1 MHTATAT
8 ATATI
13 THSATRPGAAAWIA
27 ERIGRLWAP
36 SPART
41 DVLDATRVAR
51 IEHPRGR
58 RISCIAGA
66 LWITF
71 DGEPNDTVLEA
82 GQSLVCEHD
91 TPVLVSAFGMATW
104 RAD

>member
-1 MHTATAT
+1 MNATANTAPIHTAAGTAG
-8 ATATI
+8 
-13 THSATRPGAAAWIA
+13 PGAAAWVA
-27 ERIGRLWAP
+27 DRIRSLWAP
-36 SPART
+36 ARSRT
-41 DVLDATRVAR
+41 GVLDPTRVAR

-71 DGEPNDTVLEA
+71 DGEPDDTVLEA

-91 TPVLVSAFGMATW
+91 APALVSAFGMATW